1 MGDEEMRN
9 VILMGAAC
17 ALGAIALPAL
27 GQTAAIVAASTN
39 TANAQA
45 EPRFTDPRDK
55 IMATGLFTQV
65 DIINATG
72 IGDGVGTPSLATLMQ
87 YDAVIVWSNSS
98 FDDAV
103 TMGDV
108 LADYVDAGG
117 GVVVALFANTS
128 TNTARFLQGRWQ
140 DPSGGYIAIPQGGG
154 FTIETTASLGEILV
168 PGHPILEGVEEFVN
182 DVGIGSLGPFGAWRP
197 TETAVTAGSEVIA
210 RYDDGKTLIVVAP
223 NPRVVELG
231 FHPVSSAV
239 NDGYWNENTDG
250 GLIMA
255 NALLFAAGLTG
266 GECLPDVNHDGMVS
280 PADFSAWVAA
290 FNTNAPEC
298 DQNGDGMC
306 TPADFSA
313 WVVNYNAG
321 C

>member
-1 MGDEEMRN
+1 MKDLRKWC
-9 VILMGAAC
+9 AAV
-17 ALGAIALPAL
+17 ALGAAGLPAMA
-27 GQTAAIVAASTN
+27 QTAAIVAASTN
-39 TANAQA
+39 TADAQN

-87 YDAVIVWSNSS
+87 YDAVIVWSNVS
-98 FDDAV
+98 FVDSV
-103 TMGDV
+103 EMGDV

-117 GVVVALFANTS
+117 GVVVALFANTTTT
-128 TNTARFLQGRWQ
+128 TNRNLAGRWQ
-140 DPSGGYIAIPQGGG
+140 EPAGGYIAIPQGGG

-168 PGHPILEGVEEFVN
+168 PGHPILEGVETFVN

-239 NDGYWNENTDG
+239 NDGYWNEATDG

-266 GECLPDVNHDGMVS
+266 NECVADVNGDGVLS

-290 FNTNAPEC
+290 FNAGDPEC
-298 DQNGDGMC
+298 DQNGDSVC

-313 WVVNYNAG
+313 WVANYNAG

>member
-1 MGDEEMRN
+1 MFGRFLTGTL
-9 VILMGAAC
+9 VLSAF
-17 ALGAIALPAL
+17 ALPAL
-27 GQTAAIVAASTN
+27 AQPTAAIVAASTH

-55 IMATGLFTQV
+55 IMATGLFSQV

-87 YDAVIVWSNSS
+87 YDAVIVWSNMS
-98 FDDAV
+98 FVDSIE
-103 TMGDV
+103 MGNV

-117 GVVVALFANTS
+117 GVVVALYANTTTT
-128 TNTARFLQGRWQ
+128 TNRNLAGRWQ
-140 DPSGGYIAIPQGGG
+140 DPVGGYIAIPQGGG
-154 FTIETTASLGEILV
+154 FTTNTTVTIGEV
-168 PGHPILEGVEEFVN
+168 PDPSHPIMDGVESFIN
-182 DVGIGSLGPFGAWRP
+182 DVGIGTNGPFGAWRP
-197 TETAVTAGSEVIA
+197 TNTALTSGSTLVA
-210 RYDDGKTLIVVAP
+210 RYTDGKTLIAVAP

-239 NDGYWNENTDG
+239 NDGYWNETSDG

-266 GECLPDVNHDGMVS
+266 NCLADVNMDGMVT
-280 PADFSAWVAA
+280 PADFTAWVAA
-290 FNTNAPEC
+290 FNAMAPEC
-298 DQNGDGMC
+298 DQNGDNMC
-306 TPADFSA
+306 TPADFTA
-313 WVVNYNAG
+313 WLANYNAG

>member
-1 MGDEEMRN
+1 MKQQLL
-9 VILMGAAC
+9 IGAAA
-17 ALGAIALPAL
+17 ALGAIAQPAAA
-27 GQTAAIVAASTN
+27 QTAAIVAASTN

-72 IGDGVGTPSLATLMQ
+72 IGDGVGTPELATLLP
-87 YDAVIVWSNSS
+87 YDAVIVWSNTS

-117 GVVVALFANTS
+117 GVVIALFANTS
-128 TNTARFLQGRWQ
+128 PNANRYLEGRWQ
-140 DPSGGYIAIPQGGG
+140 ETAGGYIAIPQNGG
-154 FTIETTASLGEILV
+154 FTHETTASLGEVLE
-168 PGHPILEGVEEFVN
+168 PGHPIMEGVGTFVN
-182 DVGIGSLGPFGAWRP
+182 DVGIGTLGPFGAWRP
-197 TETAVTAGSEVIA
+197 TQTAVTAGSQIIA

-223 NPRVVELG
+223 NPSVVELG
-231 FHPVSSAV
+231 FHPVSDAV
-239 NDGYWNENTDG
+239 NDGYWNATSDG

-266 GECLPDVNHDGMVS
+266 GECLADTNGDGVVS

-290 FNTNAPEC
+290 FNADAPEC
-298 DQNGDGMC
+298 DQNGDGTC
-306 TPADFSA
+306 SPADFSA
-313 WVVNYNAG
+313 WVANYNAG

>member
-1 MGDEEMRN
+1 MLNRIMTG
-9 VILMGAAC
+9 VLAVCAFAAPTL
-17 ALGAIALPAL
+17 AQP
-27 GQTAAIVAASTN
+27 TAAIVAASTN

-55 IMATGLFTQV
+55 IMATGLFSQV

-72 IGDGVGTPSLATLMQ
+72 IGDGTGTPELATLMQ
-87 YDAVIVWSNSS
+87 YDAVIVWSNVS
-98 FDDAV
+98 FVDSVA
-103 TMGDV
+103 MGDV

-117 GVVVALFANTS
+117 GVVVALFANTTTT
-128 TNTARFLQGRWQ
+128 TNRNLAGRWQ
-140 DPSGGYIAIPQGGG
+140 DPLGGYIAIPQGGG

-168 PGHPILEGVEEFVN
+168 PGHPILEGVETFVN
-182 DVGIGSLGPFGAWRP
+182 DVGIGTLGPFGAWRP
-197 TETAVTAGSEVIA
+197 TQTAVTSGSEVIA

-239 NDGYWNENTDG
+239 NAGYWNENTDG

-266 GECLPDVNHDGMVS
+266 DDCVADVNGDGMLT
-280 PADFSAWVAA
+280 PADFSAWIAA
-290 FNTNAPEC
+290 FNAQSAEC
-298 DQNGDGMC
+298 DQNGDGAC
-306 TPADFSA
+306 TPADFTA
-313 WVVNYNAG
+313 WLANYNAG

>member
-1 MGDEEMRN
+1 MKN
-9 VILMGAAC
+9 VFLGCAAA
-17 ALGAIALPAL
+17 ALGAIALPATA
-27 GQTAAIVAASTN
+27 QTAAIVAASTN
-39 TANAQA
+39 TANAQT

-72 IGDGVGTPSLATLMQ
+72 IGDGTGTPSLATLMQ
-87 YDAVIVWSNSS
+87 YDAVIVWSNAS
-98 FDDAV
+98 FVDSV
-103 TMGDV
+103 EMGDV

-117 GVVVALFANTS
+117 GVVVALFANTTTS
-128 TNTARFLQGRWQ
+128 VNRNLAGRWQ
-140 DPSGGYIAIPQGGG
+140 DAMGGYIAIPQGGG
-154 FTIETTASLGEILV
+154 FTTNTTVSIGEV
-168 PGHPILEGVEEFVN
+168 PDPNHPIMNGVEIFVN
-182 DVGIGSLGPFGAWRP
+182 DVGIGTNGPFGAWRP
-197 TETAVTAGSEVIA
+197 TNPTLTAGSTLVA
-210 RYDDGKTLIVVAP
+210 RYTDGKTLIAVAP

-239 NDGYWNENTDG
+239 NDGYWNETTDG

-266 GECLPDVNHDGMVS
+266 GECLPDVNGDGMVT

-290 FNTNAPEC
+290 FNSNAPEC
-298 DQNGDGMC
+298 DQNQDGMC

-313 WVVNYNAG
+313 WVANYNAG

>member
-1 MGDEEMRN
+1 MKGLRN
-9 VILMGAAC
+9 WCAAV
-17 ALGAIALPAL
+17 ALGAAGLPAMA
-27 GQTAAIVAASTN
+27 QTAAIVAASTN
-39 TANAQA
+39 TADAQN

-87 YDAVIVWSNSS
+87 YDAVIVWSNAS
-98 FDDAV
+98 FVDSV
-103 TMGDV
+103 EMGDV

-117 GVVVALFANTS
+117 GVVVALFANTTTT
-128 TNTARFLQGRWQ
+128 TNRNLAGRWQ
-140 DPSGGYIAIPQGGG
+140 EPTGGYIAIPQGGG

-168 PGHPILEGVEEFVN
+168 PGHPILEGVETFVN

-239 NDGYWNENTDG
+239 NDGYWNEATDG

-266 GECLPDVNHDGMVS
+266 NECVADVNGDGVLS

-290 FNTNAPEC
+290 FNAGDPEC
-298 DQNGDGMC
+298 DQNGDSVC

-313 WVVNYNAG
+313 WVANYNAG